1 MAAKQPKEYLFKW
14 QATNRK
20 GARITGEMTS
30 VSETAV
36 KASLRNQGLIPTQI
50 SRKSSFGGGQGKR
63 IKPVDISVFTRQLS
77 TMLGAGVPLVQAL
90 DIMGRSHA
98 KAQMRRMIM
107 DIKNE
112 VTAGTSLSNSLRK
125 HPAYFDNLY
134 INLVEAGEQAGA
146 LESLL
151 DKLATYKEKTESLK
165 SKIRNAMVYPAIL
178 LLVAISVTIFLL
190 VFAVPAFQGL
200 FQSAG
205 ADLPAITQGVVAL
218 SDFLLEY
225 GLILLA
231 IIILIPIIFGYI
243 HRRSPRLQM
252 LTDRIKLRLP
262 VFGDVFQKA
271 AVARFS
277 RTLATMFS
285 SGVPLI
291 ETLRS
296 VAKATGNRLYEKGIL
311 TMREQVATGVQLQL
325 AMSQTGLFP
334 NMATQ
339 MIAIGE
345 EAGSVD
351 HMANKVADFYEED
364 VDNAIDR
371 LKSMLEPLVIVVM
384 GVIVV
389 FLLAAIYIPI
399 FKIGMAF

>member
-20 GARITGEMTS
+20 GTRITGEMTS

-36 KASLRNQGLIPTQI
+36 KASLRNQGLIPTRV
-50 SRKSSFGGGQGKR
+50 SRKSSFGSGQGQR

-98 KAQMRRMIM
+98 KASMRRLVS

-112 VTAGTSLSNSLRK
+112 VTAGTSLHNALRK

-151 DKLATYKEKTESLK
+151 DKLAMYKEKTESLK

-178 LLVAISVTIFLL
+178 MLVAISVTVFLL
-190 VFAVPAFQGL
+190 IFAVPAFQGL

-218 SDFLLEY
+218 SEFLLEY
-225 GLILLA
+225 GLILLGVL
-231 IIILIPIIFGYI
+231 ILIPIIFGYI
-243 HRRSPRLQM
+243 HRRSPPLQM
-252 LTDRIKLRLP
+252 MTDRLKLRLP

-296 VAKATGNRLYEKGIL
+296 VARATGNRVYEKGIL

-334 NMATQ
+334 SMATQ

-364 VDNAIDR
+364 VDNAIER